1 MQYKAV
7 SSKCSNKCGG
17 ERRPKQRTCRDCH
30 RFDMQMRRA
39 TESVLKVMQ
48 REKAAK

>member
-17 ERRPKQRTCRDCH
+17 ERRPGQRTCRDCH
-30 RFDMQMRRA
+30 SFDMKMRRA
-39 TESVLKVMQ
+39 TVSVLKVMK
-48 REKAAK
+48 RERAAK